1 MSDSAQLEPSDLLAD
16 LTSSLLRSRPDL
28 SGRLA
33 EEVSRRVPA
42 YRDPS
47 LISEQELRES
57 CEAHVAFVSSTGT
70 PDRERDD
77 RARAIGAARARAE
90 MPLADLFDAIR
101 VGSAFIWSEI
111 VAFARSAETASDTAL
126 VTVASQVWAM
136 SDDFV
141 TLTTSGYRL
150 EQDLRLINSQRERYV
165 LIDTVLSGH
174 DQSDPTLWQAIDR
187 LGLSRDHTF
196 VVAAVETVEPAHVP
210 TPRID
215 RLLLETGQV
224 SVWLLRA
231 DVELGIVTCDHDQ
244 VDSVRSA
251 LGHYQVRAGISPL
264 VSDFGHAPQ
273 AVRLARTA
281 MAAAEPG
288 QVRFFADAAVNTM
301 AAGAP
306 DVARELAA
314 IVLYRVLNLHQPERD
329 LVLDTV
335 RQYFAAG
342 GSVADTSQAMFV
354 HPNTVRNRL
363 RRFESLTLRSL
374 SDPRQSAELYLAV
387 VSLSQGA

>member
-1 MSDSAQLEPSDLLAD
+1 MSDSTPPEPSGLLAQ
-16 LTSSLLRSRPDL
+16 LTSSLLSSSTDL
-28 SGRLA
+28 PRRLA
-33 EEVSRRVPA
+33 GEIRRRVPA
-42 YRDPS
+42 YSDPS

-57 CEAHVAFVSSTGT
+57 CESHVAFVSSSGT

-77 RARAIGAARARAE
+77 RAREVGAARARAE
-90 MPLADLFDAIR
+90 MPLADLFNAIR
-101 VGSAFIWSEI
+101 VGSEFIWSEI
-111 VAFARSAETASDTAL
+111 VAFARSRGLASDTEL
-126 VTVASQVWAM
+126 VAVASQVWAM

-141 TLTTSGYRL
+141 TLTTSGYRS
-150 EQDLRLINSQRERYV
+150 ERDLRLINDQRERYA

-174 DQSDPTLWQAIDR
+174 DQPNASLWQAIDR
-187 LGLSRDHTF
+187 LGLPRERPF
-196 VVAAVETVEPAHVP
+196 VVAAVETLEPARVP

-231 DVELGIVTCDHDQ
+231 DVELGIVSCDNEQ
-244 VDSVRSA
+244 VTSVRRA
-251 LGHYQVRAGISPL
+251 LGNYQVRAGISPV

-273 AVRLARTA
+273 AVRLARTS
-281 MAAAEPG
+281 MAAAEPA
-288 QVRFFADAAVNTM
+288 QVRFFSDAAINTM

-306 DVARELAA
+306 DVATELAA
-314 IVLYRVLNLHQPERD
+314 IVLNRVLTLQETERD

-342 GSVADTSQAMFV
+342 GSVADTSRAMFV

-363 RRFESLTLRSL
+363 KRFESLTLRSL

-387 VSLSQGA
+387 VSLPQNE